1 MPTHIFSCRDLIYL
15 LLNNFRFSVAATFR
29 GFPSMIELHLFG
41 IIFESGA
48 LESLISGCPL
58 LTNLQL
64 SYCSGFEHID
74 VSAPFL
80 QFLMIEGDEVIKSIC
95 LKEPHDLI
103 LIQLF
108 ADGPG
113 DNIDRAWVADLLED
127 SPNVERLFLG
137 TSYIKCNSMAVELQ
151 QILDVFD
158 YSNCYF
164 NLLQDVKITV
174 KTSYKPALDLI
185 RLVLARSP
193 ALKILTFRVGL
204 GLNRSDASVL
214 LSISCDLLQMDR
226 ASPRA
231 KVKFLY
237 DDLSE

>member
-1 MPTHIFSCRDLIYL
+1 
-15 LLNNFRFSVAATFR
+15 
-29 GFPSMIELHLFG
+29 
-41 IIFESGA
+41 
-48 LESLISGCPL
+48 
-58 LTNLQL
+58 
-64 SYCSGFEHID
+64 
-74 VSAPFL
+74 
-80 QFLMIEGDEVIKSIC
+80 
-95 LKEPHDLI
+95 
-103 LIQLF
+103 
-108 ADGPG
+108 
-113 DNIDRAWVADLLED
+113 
-127 SPNVERLFLG
+127 
-137 TSYIKCNSMAVELQ
+137 MAVELQ
-151 QILDVFD
+151 QILDVLD